1 MCVLITCFLSGDQNA
16 TCPGRCLINST
27 ELQANGAR
35 GQKTNNLGNL
45 EMVAV
50 LQNFRVT

>member
-16 TCPGRCLINST
+16 TCLGRCLINST
-27 ELQANGAR
+27 ELQAR